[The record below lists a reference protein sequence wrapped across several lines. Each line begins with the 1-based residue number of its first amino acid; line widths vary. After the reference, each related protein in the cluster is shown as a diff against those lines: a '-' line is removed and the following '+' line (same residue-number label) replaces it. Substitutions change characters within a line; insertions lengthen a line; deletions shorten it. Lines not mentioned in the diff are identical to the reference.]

1 MFKLRELPSTVRHP
15 LRTHIL
21 KFPPTKNWRGMIV
34 VVFINQLGLNGERV
48 FSCVS
53 QFGESNIFLELVVTI
68 GLMLSS
74 LGGERLVRWWGSA
87 PVAAAPGLHILNSPD
102 LHVKHQN
109 LHNKKI
115 NTIQIVISPCQSP
128 TAIMYRRTAYRTV
141 LPNPSFVICRGGPMA
156 VQRIGTMRCSSAQMS
171 ELQHAIRLICFDKQL
186 PV

>member
-74 LGGERLVRWWGSA
+74 LGGERLRCQVVGQRAGSGSA
-87 PVAAAPGLHILNSPD
+87 RASHPKQPGSARETS
-102 LHVKHQN
+102 K
-109 LHNKKI
+109 
-115 NTIQIVISPCQSP
+115 
-128 TAIMYRRTAYRTV
+128 
-141 LPNPSFVICRGGPMA
+141 
-156 VQRIGTMRCSSAQMS
+156 SSQ
-171 ELQHAIRLICFDKQL
+171 
-186 PV
+186 